1 MFGQIWNNNTIRKYV
16 IYFGTLFNDV
26 WLQRDNNAGTVV
38 QTMKIPLNYGPKE
51 KFLARL
57 EGNPTLDRAVAI
69 TLPRMAFEI
78 INIAYAPERKVATTQ
93 LIRTVDPTDP
103 NKQKYQYSPTPFDI
117 EFSLYIMVKN
127 QEDGTRIVEQ
137 ILPFFTPTFTATLNI
152 NPEMGIKYD
161 IPVTLNSIAQ
171 EDTYEGDFVT
181 RRAIIWTLNFTLK
194 GYLFGPIRTSNVI
207 KEIDL
212 NFRNPAGDAVDANT
226 TNTPIASLVKV
237 SPGLDDNGDPVN
249 WYGDVNAGG
258 RPTTVNK
265 DQIQST
271 DNYGYMVDFY
281 GDP

>member
-26 WLQRDNNAGTVV
+26 WVQRDNAAGVV
-38 QTMKIPLNYGPKE
+38 QQTMKVPLNYGPKE

-57 EGNPTLDRAVAI
+57 EGNPNLDRSVAI

-93 LIRTVDPTDP
+93 LIRNVDPTDP
-103 NKQKYQYSPTPFDI
+103 NKQLYQYSPTPFDI

-152 NPEMGIKYD
+152 NPDMGIKYD

-171 EDTYEGDFVT
+171 EDTYEGDFIN

-194 GYLFGPIRTSNVI
+194 GYLFGPTRSANVI

-212 NFRNPAGDAVDANT
+212 NFKNPAGTVDGANP
-226 TNTPIASLVKV
+226 TNTNTASLVKV
-237 SPGLDDNGDPVN
+237 SPGLDSNGDPVN
-249 WYGDVNAGG
+249 WYGDVNAEG
-258 RPTTVNK
+258 RPTTVDKNTV
-265 DQIQST
+265 QST
-271 DNYGYMVDFY
+271 DNYGYMIDFY